1 MGGEEGDPQ
10 QGKGTG
16 RGAEPG
22 LPLQPRSA
30 SLWAP
35 RRLALGRRFVKA
47 KPGGVG
53 GGAWRAKGAGHQDEQ
68 SWEWN
73 TRTRTVARLLA

>member
-22 LPLQPRSA
+22 LPLLPRSS

-35 RRLALGRRFVKA
+35 RQLALGRPFVKA
-47 KPGGVG
+47 KPRGVG
-53 GGAWRAKGAGHQDEQ
+53 GGA
-68 SWEWN
+68 
-73 TRTRTVARLLA
+73 